1 MRKFSFTIILLLFV
15 LFSIFVEIFENK
27 FEVLEIYS
35 PSQIIVDFNKNKK
48 ADNEEILNLK
58 VKTKTFNSEDE
69 KFVYDYFA
77 KEYAKNLLLNK
88 KVKYDKSKNDI
99 YFDNQSYIQTFNN
112 HDIQIGDIENY
123 RILNTKSN
131 KYHNI
136 NCKYGRQSHNYII
149 VKKSDITKNIQE
161 CKYCKT
167 ISYDTKDKSGTKSLT
182 VPIYD
187 TGDIRM
193 YLTDFTNQLRP
204 DNSCRTNVC
213 QMLKYHID
221 SSKNTIDMAIYGFE
235 NIPQIKEALINA
247 QNRGV
252 KLRMVYDTD
261 SDNNNYYRHT
271 LDLANIVKNTNTDN
285 KNQKTKSFIMHNK
298 FIIFDN
304 KRVYTGS
311 ANISPSDMSS
321 YNSNVILFIKSD
333 KIAEIYTKEFN
344 QLYSGKFH
352 TEKVS
357 SDNGNIVLGASV
369 LSVYF
374 SPQDNIINT
383 KIIPLINKSKKS
395 IYMPTFL
402 ITHKDLTKAL
412 INAKQRGV
420 DIKILIDGAN
430 ANSQHSTHKLLR
442 DNGIDVKVEN
452 YAGKMHSKSIIIDE
466 EYLVLG
472 SMNFSKSGNS
482 KNDEN
487 VIIIKNPKL
496 AEFYINQFKEMY
508 KKIPDKYT
516 KENVSAESK
525 NSIGSCSDG
534 VDNDFDGKIDGA
546 DEGCK

>member
-35 PSQIIVDFNKNKK
+35 PSQIVVDFNKNNLP
-48 ADNEEILNLK
+48 DNEEILNLK
-58 VKTKTFNSEDE
+58 IKTKTFDSEDE

-77 KEYAKNLLLNK
+77 KEYVKNLLLNK
-88 KVKYDKSKNDI
+88 KVKYNKSENDI
-99 YFDNQSYIQTFNN
+99 YFDNQSYIKTFNN
-112 HDIQIGDIENY
+112 HEIQLDDIDNY

-131 KYHNI
+131 KYHKI

-149 VKKSDITKNIQE
+149 IKKSDITKNIQE
-161 CKYCKT
+161 CNYCKT
-167 ISYDTKDKSGTKSLT
+167 INSGTNDSSVKTSNVVALM
-182 VPIYD
+182 D
-187 TGDIRM
+187 TGEIRM
-193 YLTDFTNQLRP
+193 YLTDSSKQFMP
-204 DNSCRTNVC
+204 DNSCKTNVC

-221 SSKNTIDMAIYGFE
+221 SSKDTIDMAIYGFE
-235 NIPQIKEALINA
+235 NIPQIKQALINA

-252 KLRMVYDTD
+252 KIRMVYDTD
-261 SDNNNYYRHT
+261 ADNKSYYKHT
-271 LDLANIVKNTNTDN
+271 FELANIIKNTNTDN
-285 KNQKTKSFIMHNK
+285 INSKTKPYIMHNK
-298 FIIFDN
+298 FIVFDN
-304 KRVYTGS
+304 ARVYTGS
-311 ANISPSDMSS
+311 ANISPSDISN
-321 YNSNVILFIKSD
+321 YNTNVILFIKSQ

-357 SDNGNIVLGASV
+357 TNPNETVVGASV

-383 KIIPLINKSKKS
+383 RVIPLINKSKKS

-420 DIKILIDGAN
+420 DIKLLIDGAN
-430 ANSQHSTHKLLR
+430 ANSQHSTHRLLR
-442 DNGIDVKVEN
+442 DNGIEVKVEN
-452 YAGKMHSKSIIIDE
+452 YAGKMHSKSMIIDE

-487 VIIIKNPKL
+487 VIILKNPKL
-496 AEFYINQFKEMY
+496 AEFYIKQFNEMW
-508 KKIPDKYT
+508 KKIPDKYL

-525 NSIGSCSDG
+525 YSMGSCSDG

>member
-1 MRKFSFTIILLLFV
+1 MRKISFTIILFLFI
-15 LFSIFVEIFENK
+15 LFSIFVENFENK

-35 PSQIIVDFNKNKK
+35 PSQIVVDFNKNKIP
-48 ADNEEILNLK
+48 DNEEILNLK
-58 VKTKTFNSEDE
+58 VNTKTFESEDE

-77 KEYAKNLLLNK
+77 KEYVKNLLLNK
-88 KVKYDKSKNDI
+88 KVKYDKSENDI

-112 HDIQIGDIENY
+112 HEIQLDDIDNY

-131 KYHNI
+131 KYHKI

-149 VKKSDITKNIQE
+149 IKKSDITKNIQE
-161 CKYCKT
+161 CNYCKT
-167 ISYDTKDKSGTKSLT
+167 INSGTNDSSVKNSNVVALM
-182 VPIYD
+182 D
-187 TGDIRM
+187 TGEIRM
-193 YLTDFTNQLRP
+193 YLTDSSKQFMP
-204 DNSCRTNVC
+204 DNSCKTNVC

-221 SSKNTIDMAIYGFE
+221 SSKETIDMAIYGFE
-235 NIPQIKEALINA
+235 NIPQIKQALINA

-252 KLRMVYDTD
+252 KIRMVYDTD
-261 SDNNNYYRHT
+261 SDNKSYYKNT
-271 LDLANIVKNTNTDN
+271 FELANIIKNTNTDN
-285 KNQKTKSFIMHNK
+285 KNPKTKPYIMHNK
-298 FIIFDN
+298 FIVFDN
-304 KRVYTGS
+304 SRVYTGS
-311 ANISPSDMSS
+311 ANISPSDMSN
-321 YNSNVILFIKSD
+321 YNSNVILFIKSQ
-333 KIAEIYTKEFN
+333 KIAEIFTKEFN

-357 SDNGNIVLGASV
+357 TNPNETVVGASV

-383 KIIPLINKSKKS
+383 RIIPMINKSKKS

-430 ANSQHSTHKLLR
+430 ANSQYSTHKLLR
-442 DNGIDVKVEN
+442 DFGIDVKVEN
-452 YAGKMHSKSIIIDE
+452 YAGKMHAKSIIIDG

-496 AEFYINQFKEMY
+496 AEFYIKQFNEMWE
-508 KKIPDKYT
+508 KIPDKYS

-525 NSIGSCSDG
+525 YSIGSCSDG

>member
-1 MRKFSFTIILLLFV
+1 MRKFSFTIILLLFI
-15 LFSIFVEIFENK
+15 LFSIFVEIFEDR

-35 PSQIIVDFNKNKK
+35 PSQVVVDFNKNKRS
-48 ADNEEILNLK
+48 DNEEILNLK
-58 VKTKTFNSEDE
+58 IADKKFKSDDE

-99 YFDNQSYIQTFNN
+99 YFDNQSYIDTFNN
-112 HDIQIGDIENY
+112 HDIKIDNIENY

-131 KYHNI
+131 KYHKI

-149 VKKSDITKNIQE
+149 VKKSDITNSIQE

-167 ISYDTKDKSGTKSLT
+167 LSSNENDNSAKTINN
-182 VPIYD
+182 VPLYD
-187 TGDIRM
+187 TGEVRM

-204 DNSCRTNVC
+204 DNSCATNVC

-221 SSKNTIDMAIYGFE
+221 SSKDTIDMAIYGFE
-235 NIPQIKEALINA
+235 NIPQIKQSLINA

-252 KLRMVYDTD
+252 KIRMVYDTD
-261 SDNNNYYRHT
+261 SDNNNYYKHT

-285 KNQKTKSFIMHNK
+285 KNPKTKSFIMHNK
-298 FIIFDN
+298 FIVFD
-304 KRVYTGS
+304 KARVYTGS

-357 SDNGNIVLGASV
+357 TNPNETVVGASI

-374 SPQDNIINT
+374 SPQDNIISS
-383 KIIPLINKSKKS
+383 KIIPLVNKSKKS

-430 ANSQHSTHKLLR
+430 ANSQYSTHKLLR

-452 YAGKMHSKSIIIDE
+452 YAGKMHAKSMIIDG
-466 EYLVLG
+466 EYLILG

-487 VIIIKNPKL
+487 VIILKNPKL
-496 AEFYINQFKEMY
+496 AEFYIKQFNEMY

-525 NSIGSCSDG
+525 YSIGSCSDG
-534 VDNDFDGKIDGA
+534 VDNDFDGKIDSA